1 MPQRIVWT
9 AQADTEILRLRRAGV
24 TWDAI
29 AHRLA
34 VGRNSVVAR
43 GQALL
48 RGTQDA
54 PPARAVS
61 PPARPPALP
70 SVTDRQPLPPGHPTA
85 WAVLTEHTSLAGS
98 PYPYPVFA

>member
-9 AQADTEILRLRRAGV
+9 AQADAEILRLRRAGV

-29 AHRLA
+29 AHSLA
-34 VGRNSVVAR
+34 AGRNSVVAR

-48 RGTQDA
+48 RGTADA
-54 PPARAVS
+54 PPARAVA
-61 PPARPPALP
+61 PVVRPPAAP
-70 SVTDRQPLPPGHPTA
+70 RVTDRPPLPPGHPIA
-85 WAVLTEHTSLAGS
+85 WAVLTEQTSLAGC

>member
-9 AQADTEILRLRRAGV
+9 EQADTEILRLRRAGL

-29 AHRLA
+29 AYGLA

-43 GQALL
+43 GLLLL

-54 PPARAVS
+54 PPARAVTPTVRPAA
-61 PPARPPALP
+61 PPP
-70 SVTDRQPLPPGHPTA
+70 VTDRPPLPPGHPIA
-85 WAVLTEHTSLAGS
+85 WAVLTEHTSLAGCA
-98 PYPYPVFA
+98 YPYPVFA